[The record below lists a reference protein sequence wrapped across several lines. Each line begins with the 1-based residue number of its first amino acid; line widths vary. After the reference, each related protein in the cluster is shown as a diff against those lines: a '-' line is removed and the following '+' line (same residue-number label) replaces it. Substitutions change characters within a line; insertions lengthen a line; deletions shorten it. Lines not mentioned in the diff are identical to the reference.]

1 MGDEYKEKYTL
12 QGYSDISIEEVERRM
27 NYARMRSTELSVIKD
42 ELSLADKAG
51 ELCRI
56 EVALSA
62 FDAFLVDFVRLLKQI
77 PDKVQSVVPST
88 NPAQYKEIQ
97 TYIEDALQRLSQK
110 RLHLTIE
117 STKVEKAENYSE
129 VVESRKRSAKAKKAK

>member
-1 MGDEYKEKYTL
+1 MSDEYKEKYTL

-62 FDAFLVDFVRLLKQI
+62 FDAFLVDFVRLLKQM

-88 NPAQYKEIQ
+88 NPAQYREIQ
-97 TYIEDALQRLSQK
+97 SYIEDALQRLSQK

>member
-1 MGDEYKEKYTL
+1 MSDEYKEKYTL
-12 QGYSDISIEEVERRM
+12 QGYADISIEEVERRM
-27 NYARMRSTELSVIKD
+27 NYAKMRSTELSVIKD

-56 EVALSA
+56 EVALSE
-62 FDAFLVDFVRLLKQI
+62 FDTFLVDFIRLLKQI

-88 NPAQYKEIQ
+88 NPHQYKELQ
-97 TYIEDALQRLSQK
+97 KYIDDSLQRLSQK

-117 STKVEKAENYSE
+117 STKTEKADNSSE
-129 VVESRKRSAKAKKAK
+129 VEESRKRSAKSKKAK